1 MTQKPDDSA
10 SEQGLQAIS
19 QIIFGEPASKANSR
33 KVVRIGGMSRL
44 IKSSKALKYSDM
56 FKQQCRQLE
65 TLMTGDLRVT
75 MWIYYA
81 SRRPDLDESLILDLM
96 QGLIYENDRQ
106 VKEKHIYWGLDPEKP
121 RTEIIVECIPSVSP
135 KKSPARGGARRERQL
150 QKQYRLEN
158 LRLQYKSSPC
168 KLTYIFTC
176 CCTFKR
182 VAKVLPERQVR
193 RVRLVQPDT
202 QDTQV

>member
-56 FKQQCRQLE
+56 FKQQCRQLG

-106 VKEKHIYWGLDPEKP
+106 VKEKHIYWGLDPERP

-135 KKSPARGGARRERQL
+135 KEKPRTGRGKKREA
-150 QKQYRLEN
+150 
-158 LRLQYKSSPC
+158 
-168 KLTYIFTC
+168 T
-176 CCTFKR
+176 
-182 VAKVLPERQVR
+182 AKA
-193 RVRLVQPDT
+193 VQIGEP
-202 QDTQV
+202 VPPV